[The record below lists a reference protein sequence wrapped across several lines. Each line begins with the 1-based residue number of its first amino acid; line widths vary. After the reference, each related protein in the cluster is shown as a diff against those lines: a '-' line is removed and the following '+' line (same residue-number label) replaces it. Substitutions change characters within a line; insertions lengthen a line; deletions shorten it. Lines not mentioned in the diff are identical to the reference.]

1 MPDRAA
7 YELVGE
13 ALAAAERVLRGSG
26 RTIDGVLLVTE
37 LDGEG
42 ALVAASD
49 DVENISTLL
58 AEASWRAA
66 GAGA

>member
-49 DVENISTLL
+49 DVASISTLL

>member
-26 RTIDGVLLVTE
+26 RNINGVLLVTE

-42 ALVAASD
+42 AMVAASD